1 MNSLTQP
8 QTGAAGTLVAIVATM
23 NVESPLRMVPGTES
37 LQCLRIHLGLQKL
50 SLQIYLS
57 SNQHTQFGSGCDH
70 KHTRWSWH
78 FIWNHS

>member
-50 SLQIYLS
+50 SL
-57 SNQHTQFGSGCDH
+57 
-70 KHTRWSWH
+70 
-78 FIWNHS
+78 